1 MTNTLSFHGFFMS
14 RDCLE
19 LKFICSKDFLIFG
32 IVHWWRQIVK
42 LNQGFGR
49 ITVSD
54 ALAPTKVC
62 LP

>member
-1 MTNTLSFHGFFMS
+1 MS

-19 LKFICSKDFLIFG
+19 LKFICSKDVLIFG